1 MCFVVVCAASG
12 LGAHDTPFM
21 RTVTTASYVRAE
33 QWTSGWMFRSFPEC
47 ATSGCSAEGVPTDGI
62 QTVQTESG
70 PDGRPMRI
78 IAGRLGGRRLRVPAA
93 GVRPTG
99 ERVREALFARLGDLA
114 GVRVLDLFAGS
125 GALGLE
131 GISRGAASVVFVER
145 AAAAAAGIRANVSSL
160 GIAGEARTLRGD
172 TVSVLRR
179 LGRSRERF
187 DLVFLDPPWAEP
199 EEPDRTLRALVVS
212 GVLAPGATVVVET
225 GRGRSPAEIAG
236 LVKLDER
243 RYGDTVIHRLTPA
256 DGGTSDGRRAD
267 AASED
272 AGRQEGR
279 PEAVTGDSGDAAAPH
294 RIGRALFAASFDPLT
309 NGHLDLIHRTQATFP
324 ELVVA
329 VARNVAKQGTFS
341 VDERLEILHS
351 VLDGEPGIR
360 ITSFDGLLVDY
371 ARQIGARVLVRGL
384 RAVSDFEYEFEM
396 ALMNKRMYPEIET
409 VFMMTSQQ
417 FFYVSSSRLKEL
429 VRFGA
434 NVGDFVP
441 PIVARKLGEKLGG
454 SS

>member
-1 MCFVVVCAASG
+1 
-12 LGAHDTPFM
+12 M
-21 RTVTTASYVRAE
+21 RV
-33 QWTSGWMFRSFPEC
+33 
-47 ATSGCSAEGVPTDGI
+47 
-62 QTVQTESG
+62 
-70 PDGRPMRI
+70 

-99 ERVREALFARLGDLA
+99 ERVREALFARLADLE
-114 GVRVLDLFAGS
+114 GIRVLDLFAGS
-125 GALGLE
+125 GALGIE
-131 GISRGAASVVFVER
+131 AISRGAAAVVFVER
-145 AAAAAAGIRANVSSL
+145 SAAAATGIRANLSQL
-160 GIAGEARTLRGD
+160 GIGREARILRGD

-179 LGRSRERF
+179 LGRSPERF
-187 DLVFLDPPWAEP
+187 DLVFLDPPWAAP
-199 EEPDRTLRALVVS
+199 EEPDRTLRALVAS
-212 GVLAPGATVVVET
+212 GVLAPGSMVVVET
-225 GRGRSPAEIAG
+225 GRGRALTEIGG
-236 LVKLDER
+236 LVELDER
-243 RYGDTVIHRLTPA
+243 RYGDTVIHRLTAA
-256 DGGTSDGRRAD
+256 DGRKSHELRAAATSD
-267 AASED
+267 D
-272 AGRQEGR
+272 AGTQDAGTHERR
-279 PEAVTGDSGDAAAPH
+279 FEAVTGDSGDAAAPH
-294 RIGRALFAASFDPLT
+294 KIGRALFAASFDPLT
-309 NGHLDLIHRTQATFP
+309 NGHLDLIHRTQAIFP

-329 VARNVAKQGTFS
+329 VARNVAKQGTFPI
-341 VDERLEILHS
+341 DERLEILHS
-351 VLDGEPGIR
+351 VLDAEPGIR

-441 PIVARKLGEKLGG
+441 PIVAQRLEDKLGG